1 MKFCCGRV
9 SSIWCIGLVWFLFF
23 WVRSWSKCFI
33 HSFLLWSF
41 FYCPR
46 YYLRHSSRHT
56 HLLYVF
62 FSHLQCPAM
71 SCYVSSLLS
80 NSAMMIVRSLS
91 CAFPLIHCPTRL
103 NRHVVTFLFFHTP
116 KTSLRLSRCN
126 SKLPCLSTD
135 VFRNIVRRHLISP
148 HYHAE
153 GIAAESYVVFI
164 SWFCVS
170 NHVRSQGFFVSFKDN
185 AKLCTR
191 SLLSLFYTAM
201 SSPSFCLVL

>member
-1 MKFCCGRV
+1 
-9 SSIWCIGLVWFLFF
+9 
-23 WVRSWSKCFI
+23 
-33 HSFLLWSF
+33 
-41 FYCPR
+41 
-46 YYLRHSSRHT
+46 
-56 HLLYVF
+56 
-62 FSHLQCPAM
+62 M

>member
-1 MKFCCGRV
+1 MYRF
-9 SSIWCIGLVWFLFF
+9 GLVSVFLGSLLEQ
-23 WVRSWSKCFI
+23 VL
-33 HSFLLWSF
+33 HSFIPPLIFFLLPTLLPSSLFASYSSF
-41 FYCPR
+41 VCF
-46 YYLRHSSRHT
+46 
-56 HLLYVF
+56 LLP
-62 FSHLQCPAM
+62 SAM
-71 SCYVSSLLS
+71 SRYVSSLLS

-91 CAFPLIHCPTRL
+91 CAFPLIHCPTRF